1 MGSTTR
7 STARRKDGPAT
18 GAAKGTLP
26 ITHEWAYGW
35 RILISALSGAAAG
48 ICGTIVHRGGA
59 AWNVPWGL
67 ALALLIVGLSAW
79 ASRSR
84 ADTMGLGAHLIT
96 VGLTSYL
103 LAGSGPGGDIFV
115 PVGGESLVTFFSQ
128 HAGYIW
134 LLGAAAV
141 QLAILVMPARWF
153 RVRPVPIDGDTDG
166 AGHDTGHGD
175 GAALGTGSA
184 SVGRVAGDNGGR
196 R

>member
-1 MGSTTR
+1 MGRTKR
-7 STARRKDGPAT
+7 GAARTQGGPAA
-18 GAAKGTLP
+18 GAAKGALP

-35 RILISALSGAAAG
+35 RILVSALCGAAAG

-67 ALALLIVGLSAW
+67 VLAFFIVGMSAW

-84 ADTMGLGAHLIT
+84 ADTMGLGAHLVT

-103 LAGSGPGGDIFV
+103 LAGSGPGGDVLV

-153 RVRPVPIDGDTDG
+153 RVRPVPVEDADEETDG
-166 AGHDTGHGD
+166 TDNGD
-175 GAALGTGSA
+175 GGVA
-184 SVGRVAGDNGGR
+184 VAGRAFGKSAGGVR
-196 R
+196 